1 MSAADLRGIKA
12 CVFDAY
18 GTLFDVNAAAQHCA
32 GELGDKWQ
40 PLANLWRLRQL
51 EYTWLRSLMDDYV
64 DFWQITAD
72 ALDFAMASL
81 EIADTDGMRQRLLD
95 LYLQL
100 DAYPEVPDV
109 LRTLKAAGYK
119 TAVLSNGSPRML
131 QSAVDNAGIGSELDA
146 VLSVDALEIFK
157 PAPQVYQLAVERLDV
172 AAGEICFQSSNAWDA
187 HAASHFG
194 FRVAWVNRF
203 GQARERL
210 PGAPD
215 VELSN
220 LTELLQILDASA

>member
-1 MSAADLRGIKA
+1 MTDRQLEGVRG

-40 PLANLWRLRQL
+40 PLASMWRLRQL
-51 EYTWLRSLMDDYV
+51 EYTWLRSLMGAYV
-64 DFWQITAD
+64 DFWQITAE

-81 EIADTDGMRQRLLD
+81 EVADRDGIRQRLLD

-100 DAYPEVPDV
+100 DCYPEVPEV

-119 TAVLSNGSPRML
+119 TAVLSNGSPQML
-131 QSAVDNAGIGSELDA
+131 QSAVDNAGIGGDLDA
-146 VLSVDALEIFK
+146 VLSVDELSVFK
-157 PAPQVYQLAVERLDV
+157 PAPQVYQMAVDRLGV
-172 AAGEICFQSSNAWDA
+172 AAHEISFQSSNAWDA

-215 VELSN
+215 AELKDLN
-220 LTELLQILDASA
+220 ALLPVLGAGA

>member
-1 MSAADLRGIKA
+1 MATDRIDSIKA

-18 GTLFDVNAAAQHCA
+18 GTMFDVNAAAAHCA
-32 GELGDKWQ
+32 GELGDSWQ

-51 EYTWLRSLMDDYV
+51 EYTWLRSLMGAYA
-64 DFWQITAD
+64 DFWQITAE
-72 ALDFAMASL
+72 ALDFAMANL
-81 EIADTDGMRQRLLD
+81 GIEDRDGLRERLLQ

-109 LRTLKAAGYK
+109 LKALKAAGFK
-119 TAVLSNGSPRML
+119 TAILSNGSPEML
-131 QSAVDNAGIGSELDA
+131 RSAVDNAGIGGDLDA
-146 VLSVDALEIFK
+146 VLSVDELGIFK
-157 PAPQVYQLAVERLDV
+157 PAPAVYQLAVDRLGV

-215 VELSN
+215 VELADLN
-220 LTELLQILDASA
+220 ALLPVIGADA